1 MTDDVND
8 DETELSHPA
17 EYQDRVSQRTVAFCH
32 LAKLADTI
40 RDEGVKKECLVMLK
54 KAQRQHQGP
63 VHGCRSVHRRK
74 ARAVTL
80 RPRWPHASSPSALA
94 AAPTSSA

>member
-8 DETELSHPA
+8 NDETELSHPA

-40 RDEGVKKECLVMLK
+40 RDEGVKQECLVMLRK
-54 KAQRQHQGP
+54 LNASIKAPSTAAVVSIEGRQGQS
-63 VHGCRSVHRRK
+63 R
-74 ARAVTL
+74 
-80 RPRWPHASSPSALA
+80 
-94 AAPTSSA
+94 